1 MPLWQ
6 SEKKSSYYLQAESE
20 NINLK
25 LRFTL
30 LNWNS
35 SFLSANWTD
44 SSMSFTHSHIML
56 SRMALVRG
64 MRVRGVRTPLGP
76 MLVSRH
82 ISTGPVREQM
92 ASSGY
97 PDAWPSH
104 EKIQR
109 YTKQI
114 GNAMKPWS
122 PNQWTIYIYIYI
134 VSVDVKLHILKHIL
148 IGWCYTVWIISYF
161 SYFVWSHISKYSL

>member
-1 MPLWQ
+1 
-6 SEKKSSYYLQAESE
+6 
-20 NINLK
+20 
-25 LRFTL
+25 
-30 LNWNS
+30 
-35 SFLSANWTD
+35 
-44 SSMSFTHSHIML
+44 MSFAHSHSML

-104 EKIQR
+104 EKIQC
-109 YTKQI
+109 KL
-114 GNAMKPWS
+114 AM
-122 PNQWTIYIYIYI
+122 
-134 VSVDVKLHILKHIL
+134 L
-148 IGWCYTVWIISYF
+148 
-161 SYFVWSHISKYSL
+161 